1 MACGA
6 QGMVDANVQW
16 RAWQRGEQ
24 ERQGGG
30 GLGQVIE
37 ADTGQDRVEHWV

>member
-1 MACGA
+1 
-6 QGMVDANVQW
+6 MVDDEVQW
-16 RAWQRGEQ
+16 RAWQSGEQ

-37 ADTGQDRVEHWV
+37 ADKSYGSVGHWV